1 MAAILLGVGSIAPF
15 LLGYIVFFN
24 DQWWTEDLG
33 AWWIGNPFAWGNK
46 GHRVLYASVAG
57 VWAALVAAMNLHW
70 FIERVRDFESVP
82 HRSRY

>member
-1 MAAILLGVGSIAPF
+1 M
-15 LLGYIVFFN
+15 
-24 DQWWTEDLG
+24 G

-70 FIERVRDFESVP
+70 FIERVRGFESVP
-82 HRSRY
+82 RAAASESISMAE